1 MMKFFKKSIVFIII
15 SLSLGIGIYTF
26 ETYFST
32 SNPLIQEA
40 EKHIGVAHREGG
52 EFPEQGFDSSG
63 FIQYV
68 FNEVLGFMLPR
79 TLEQQM
85 EQGKEVERAEIEKG
99 DVLFFSKDGGSVS
112 HSAIYMGNDR
122 LIHPTVPNGVEV
134 TRFEDNGYWS
144 GNFIE
149 ARRISEPPDIAED
162 NNIVAGAQQ
171 YLGVPY
177 EFGGE
182 TPNGFDCSGF
192 VQYVFEK
199 VSDIYLPRTT
209 DQQWKTGEE
218 IGVEDI
224 QPGDVLFYSDTYRE
238 GISHNGIYIG
248 GGQFIHAS
256 RTQEVTISY
265 VSEEYWQEK
274 FTGVKRF
281 NQLKINSDESIVT
294 EAARYIGEVPYQSG
308 GTTREGFDTA
318 GFIKYIFQEA
328 EGIQLPRTAEQ
339 QWKEGARVDR
349 EDLQPGDLV
358 FLKAT
363 YLNPAIY
370 AGSHQV
376 VHMTP
381 EDGVTV
387 TNLEASN
394 YWGPKFFG
402 AKRVQK

>member
-1 MMKFFKKSIVFIII
+1 MIII
-15 SLSLGIGIYTF
+15 IIALGIGIFISKTD
-26 ETYFST
+26 FSP
-32 SNPLIQEA
+32 SDPLIEEA
-40 EKHIGVAHREGG
+40 EKHIGIAHREGG
-52 EFPEQGFDSSG
+52 AFPEQGFDSSG
-63 FIQYV
+63 FVQYV

-79 TLEQQM
+79 TLDQQM
-85 EQGKEVERAEIEKG
+85 EQGKEVNREDIEEG

-112 HSAIYMGNDR
+112 HSAIYMGDDR
-122 LIHPTVPNGVEV
+122 LIHPTVSKGVEV
-134 TRFEDNGYWS
+134 THFNDNSYWS

-162 NNIVAGAQQ
+162 NDIVAVAQQ
-171 YLGVPY
+171 YLDVPY

-192 VQYVFEK
+192 VQYVFDE

-209 DQQWKTGEE
+209 DQQWQAGEE
-218 IGVEDI
+218 VNIEDI

-256 RTQEVTISY
+256 RTQEVTTSY

-281 NQLKINSDESIVT
+281 NQLKVSSDDPVVS

-308 GTTREGFDTA
+308 GTTRAGFDTA
-318 GFIKYIFQEA
+318 GFIQYVFREA
-328 EGIQLPRTAEQ
+328 EGIQLPRTADEQ
-339 QWKEGARVDR
+339 WEKGAHIDK

-358 FLKAT
+358 FLEAT
-363 YLNPAIY
+363 HLNPAIY
-370 AGSHQV
+370 VGNHQV
-376 VHMTP
+376 VHVTP
-381 EDGVTV
+381 DDGVTV
-387 TNLEASN
+387 TNIEASN

-402 AKRVQK
+402 AKRVEK